1 MTMFS
6 AMILTALILRLTTA
20 CIWTVILQENWTRTS
35 SWFHSA
41 VLMYIL
47 WMAFAMVGI
56 VGSPSVGV
64 SWFAV
69 LSYTIGNGTQL
80 LLAIVIRKALK

>member
-1 MTMFS
+1 
-6 AMILTALILRLTTA
+6 
-20 CIWTVILQENWTRTS
+20 
-35 SWFHSA
+35 
-41 VLMYIL
+41 
-47 WMAFAMVGI
+47 MVGI